1 MISKARENEPIA
13 QEALDNL
20 LERFGKAVAGV
31 INILDPHVVV
41 LGGGLSNIEELYDEG
56 PRRIAKYVFNPTLE
70 TPIRRNL
77 RGDSAGV
84 LGAAGLWSL

>member
-1 MISKARENEPIA
+1 MAEYIGMATMILPATANSTDEVARSEP
-13 QEALDNL
+13 
-20 LERFGKAVAGV
+20 RVAA
-31 INILDPHVVV
+31 
-41 LGGGLSNIEELYDEG
+41 NIEELYDEG

-77 RGDSAGV
+77 HGDSAGV